1 MDVFRVRDRLIE
13 DYREFTGSFVDIH
26 DKTIREH
33 VAERMA
39 RGYQWP
45 DPWLSLNPNFASG
58 GTVTDLITEGLLHP
72 ECERIFR
79 LKDGNP
85 DGPPLRLHQHQ
96 REAIEAA
103 RTGSS
108 YVLTTG
114 TGSGKSLAYIIP
126 IVDRV
131 LAAKAAGTYRPGI
144 KAIVVYPMNA
154 LANSQLRELQK
165 FLTIG
170 YPEGPPVTFDRYTGQ
185 ESADDRARI
194 IADPPDI
201 LLTNYVMLELILTR
215 PRDRG
220 LIEAARGLQFLVLD
234 ELHTYRGR
242 QGADVALLV
251 RRLRDTCDAADVQC
265 IGTSATMTTEG
276 DVGDQ
281 RRAVADVATTLFGVA
296 VQPGHVIGETLER
309 ITDPAAAH
317 PDALRRRVID
327 PASPPEDFAAFTADP
342 LSTWIE
348 EVFGFEPG
356 SPPGSPRRRRRP
368 PTLPDAAHQ
377 LATQIDADQ
386 TPCASAIK

>member
-1 MDVFRVRDRLIE
+1 MDVFRVRDRLID
-13 DYREFTGSFVDIH
+13 DYRDFTGSFVDIQ
-26 DKTIREH
+26 DKNIREH

-45 DPWLSLNPNFASG
+45 DPRVVAQPELRLRG
-58 GTVTDLITEGLLHP
+58 EVTDLIGQGLLQP

-79 LKDGNP
+79 LKDDNP
-85 DGPPLRLHQHQ
+85 DGPVLRLHQHQ
-96 REAIEAA
+96 REAVEAA
-103 RTGSS
+103 RTGGS

-126 IVDRV
+126 IVDRA
-131 LAAKAAGTYRPGI
+131 LADKAAGTDRPGI

-170 YPEGPPVTFDRYTGQ
+170 YPAGPLVTFDRYTGQ

-201 LLTNYVMLELILTR
+201 LLTNYVMLELVLTR

-220 LIEAARGLQFLVLD
+220 LIDAAQGLQFLVLD

-242 QGADVALLV
+242 QGADVAILV

-265 IGTSATMTTEG
+265 VGTSATMTTEG
-276 DVGDQ
+276 DLSDQ
-281 RRAVADVATTLFGVA
+281 RHVVADVATTLFGVSI
-296 VQPGHVIGETLER
+296 QPCHVIGETLER
-309 ITDPAAAH
+309 ITDPSAIA
-317 PDALRRRVID
+317 PDALRQRISD
-327 PASPPEDFAAFTADP
+327 P
-342 LSTWIE
+342 
-348 EVFGFEPG
+348 V
-356 SPPGSPRRRRRP
+356 PPGEMGTSKQRALGR
-368 PTLPDAAHQ
+368 DKQ
-377 LATQIDADQ
+377 G
-386 TPCASAIK
+386 S